1 MCSFYS
7 ESRNRI
13 QTLHQTTKVNNKC
26 PSLGWVPG
34 SSQTQQL
41 RHLAL
46 ATTTTTTTTTTTMG
60 FFGLFGKKKATNGTG
75 EPPVLTDETIAIVK
89 STAPAM
95 NEHAYKISETM
106 YQNMFAE
113 KPEVS
118 AFSSHPSLVTF
129 LLTLLSLS
137 LSLSNYA
144 RSESSSPRR
153 IRKRSPAKRV
163 SPSSPIRAS
172 AQRRLTP
179 PPASPPPP
187 SSREEAA
194 PQLGEGHSGVRH
206 AHRRSGQA
214 DLRGRQH
221 HQETRREFSSAE
233 PAPSSSIAPALPRAD
248 ASPLPPLSLPLAQV
262 RWHSPGALPHCW
274 YEALPPSHPSLSSL
288 GPLTELTT
296 VLPSSPRL
304 LSRPGHYLIGAVKE
318 VLGDAATADI
328 VSAWTQAYE
337 FLAHLFIKTEAG
349 LYAKQ

>member
-1 MCSFYS
+1 MRSFPPSSLFRRCNGRHLMCSFYS

-13 QTLHQTTKVNNKC
+13 QTLHRTPKVNNKC

-118 AFSSHPSLVTF
+118 AFSSHPSLVAF

-137 LSLSNYA
+137 LSLSLKLRQIRKLFTPEDQKAQPGQTRESLESHPRLSSTPTDTSA
-144 RSESSSPRR
+144 RLSPAPLFQRRSSPSTWRGPFRR
-153 IRKRSPAKRV
+153 
-163 SPSSPIRAS
+163 
-172 AQRRLTP
+172 TP
-179 PPASPPPP
+179 RTS
-187 SSREEAA
+187 
-194 PQLGEGHSGVRH
+194 
-206 AHRRSGQA
+206 
-214 DLRGRQH
+214 
-221 HQETRREFSSAE
+221 T
-233 PAPSSSIAPALPRAD
+233 I
-248 ASPLPPLSLPLAQV
+248 
-262 RWHSPGALPHCW
+262 
-274 YEALPPSHPSLSSL
+274 
-288 GPLTELTT
+288 
-296 VLPSSPRL
+296 
-304 LSRPGHYLIGAVKE
+304 
-318 VLGDAATADI
+318 
-328 VSAWTQAYE
+328 WTS
-337 FLAHLFIKTEAG
+337 
-349 LYAKQ
+349 